1 MLTVYTTE
9 GCAFCPMVKKYL
21 TLKNIPFTSVD
32 VTHDT
37 EKRQELFNKTS
48 MMSVP
53 VTTDGTKYVV
63 GWNPGELAKMIS
75 SLTAQA
81 V

>member
-21 TLKNIPFTSVD
+21 TLKNVQFQSVD
-32 VTHDT
+32 VTNDVD
-37 EKRQELFNKTS
+37 KRQELFNATG

-53 VTTDGTKYVV
+53 VTTNGQEYVV
-63 GWNPGELAKMIS
+63 GWNPGKLAQLIS
-75 SLTAQA
+75 ALTPQA